1 MRSLLIGVLVLA
13 LTSAAALK
21 TNGEAPGPAPGPA
34 PLNAGDMCRELC
46 KKDTGM
52 DADFNDCMTECNV
65 YTDTAPSWEDAGGE
79 FTEDESYNEKGGE
92 EMEDKFEEMFPEK
105 KVADCYPQVDV
116 NKEPSF
122 EDVDLNHDGKVTK
135 QEAIEWGA
143 KACIPDEMVR
153 QLFHDTDGNR
163 DQYIDK
169 AEWGVGGEDTALE
182 KKIDERA
189 DPKTEGDDEY
199 HEVYMPK
206 FDVFDLNDDGV
217 LEESEV
223 FDAFMFEMRQRMP
236 EMGPDDKQ
244 KLVNEFRGKFSE
256 DFKAL
261 DKNSDGVLDEEEY
274 YAKTEGDLGTELK
287 EQANQDEDL
296 EDPDDMG
303 RDDAL
308 PLGPAPG
315 PAPASLMS
323 KRLRT
328 VTAHKPKEVSK
339 LAAAATPSPILAKL
353 WQDAVTVMG
362 LVGDDQ

>member
-1 MRSLLIGVLVLA
+1 MRSFLIVALA
-13 LTSAAALK
+13 LASVNALK
-21 TNGEAPGPAPGPA
+21 TNAPGPAPGPA
-34 PLNAGDMCRELC
+34 PLTAGDMCRELC

-244 KLVNEFRGKFSE
+244 KLVNEFRGKLAE
-256 DFKAL
+256 DFKEL
-261 DKNSDGVLDEEEY
+261 DQNSDGVLDQKEY
-274 YAKTEGDLGTELK
+274 YAQAPGDLGTEFK
-287 EQANQDEDL
+287 EAANQDEDA

-308 PLGPAPG
+308 PDGPSPA

-328 VTAHKPKEVSK
+328 VTAHTQQVAKPVDSN
-339 LAAAATPSPILAKL
+339 TPSPILTKL
-353 WQDAVTVMG
+353 WEDAVTVMG
-362 LVGDDQ
+362 RISKD